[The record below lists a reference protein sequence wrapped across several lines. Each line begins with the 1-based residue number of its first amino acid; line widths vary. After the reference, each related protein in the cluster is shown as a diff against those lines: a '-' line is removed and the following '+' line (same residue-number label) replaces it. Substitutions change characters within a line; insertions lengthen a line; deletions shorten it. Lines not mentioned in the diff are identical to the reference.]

1 MWCRG
6 PSGRR
11 VPRGEVALEGGLQT
25 SAVGRPVERVTAVAQ
40 TLEAAGGV
48 DADVVAGPREGALV
62 DVCVAT
68 GRVRG
73 GVSGWAEGH
82 ACPWAP
88 LSAQPTGFPSLPGFL
103 SPLPVLPR
111 QEPPLV
117 FSGGGQGR
125 DTLDGR
131 VMGFCHFNTHS

>member
-1 MWCRG
+1 M
-6 PSGRR
+6 
-11 VPRGEVALEGGLQT
+11 EGGLQT

-88 LSAQPTGFPSLPGFL
+88 LSAQPTGFCPCPASCLHCLCARVRSHLSSSLEAGEVGIL
-103 SPLPVLPR
+103 WMEGLWISA
-111 QEPPLV
+111 
-117 FSGGGQGR
+117 
-125 DTLDGR
+125 TLIPTVNGDSDWL
-131 VMGFCHFNTHS
+131 FTF